1 MIVRSAGNDLN
12 VPCLQSLAERLRI
25 IRHILHINLEVIGQR
40 LLKAHG
46 FCRDHMHQRSAL
58 EQVAEAISIVI
69 KEGEAGIG
77 KAQAIIKTLTDKYPL
92 V

>member
-1 MIVRSAGNDLN
+1 MLFRSATSRGLN
-12 VPCLQSLAERLRI
+12 TA
-25 IRHILHINLEVIGQR
+25 
-40 LLKAHG
+40 
-46 FCRDHMHQRSAL
+46 DM

-92 V
+92 I